1 MVKEKKQ
8 RVVFIGAGNLA
19 THLSKALQE
28 AGHDIVQVFSRTASS
43 AQQLAGKLG
52 CAMTTSIEAVR
63 PDADIYIYSVS
74 DAVLGE
80 LIARTPLPDGA
91 LCLHTAG
98 SIPMSVF
105 APRCQRYGV
114 FYPLQT
120 FSKDRPV
127 KFEEIPL
134 CIEGSTP
141 EVTATLREMGQEI
154 SRQVIEASSEQRRH
168 LHLAAVFACNFTNHL
183 YAIAAKLLERQG
195 LPFDALRPLIRETA
209 AKIET
214 LAPTAAQTGP
224 AMRYDRNVM
233 QKHIDLLDD
242 AEEKEIYRI
251 LSKHIHQFA
260 TSQIPSPHE

>member
-74 DAVLGE
+74 DAILGE

-134 CIEGSTP
+134 FIEGYTP

-183 YAIAAKLLERQG
+183 YAIAAELLEHQG

-214 LAPTAAQTGP
+214 LAPAAAQTGP
-224 AMRYDRNVM
+224 AMR
-233 QKHIDLLDD
+233 
-242 AEEKEIYRI
+242 
-251 LSKHIHQFA
+251 
-260 TSQIPSPHE
+260 

>member
-8 RVVFIGAGNLA
+8 RIVFIGAGNLA
-19 THLSKALQE
+19 THLSTALHR
-28 AGHDIVQVFSRTASS
+28 AGYDILQIFSRTESS

-52 CAMTTSIEAVR
+52 CAMTTCIDEVR
-63 PDADIYIYSVS
+63 PDADIYIFSVS

-80 LIARTPLPDGA
+80 LIDRVPLREEA
-91 LCLHTAG
+91 LYLHTAG

-105 APRCQRYGV
+105 AHRCRQYGV

-120 FSKDRPV
+120 FSKTRPV

-134 CIEGSTP
+134 FIEGSSP
-141 EVTATLREMGQEI
+141 EVTATLREMGEKI
-154 SRQVIEASSEQRRH
+154 TRQVIEASSQQRRY

-183 YAIAAKLLERQG
+183 YAIAAELLEQQG

-214 LAPTAAQTGP
+214 LTPAAAQTGP
-224 AMRYDRNVM
+224 AIRYDRNVM

-242 AEEKEIYRI
+242 EEEKEIYRI

-260 TSQIPSPHE
+260 SSHTPSSHE